1 MSARLGHI
9 ATILGLLEEFGP
21 MTQAE
26 MREQTSL
33 STQSI
38 SSAISRITKAGADGL
53 RRAHVVSWRTDAP
66 GERDYPRAVYKL
78 GHGDNKPKPK
88 ANQIL
93 VKRRYRARKKA
104 RYANSSPFRMAEL
117 MA

>member
-1 MSARLGHI
+1 
-9 ATILGLLEEFGP
+9 

-26 MREQTSL
+26 MREQTDF

-38 SSAISRITKAGADGL
+38 SSAISRITKADCSGI
-53 RRAHVVSWRTDAP
+53 RRAHICAWRSDAP
-66 GERDYPRAVYKL
+66 GERDYPRAIYKL

-88 ANQIL
+88 ANQRL

-117 MA
+117 MQ